1 MFMCQVNTQAFD
13 KVATRE
19 NNQSL
24 YIYIYMVLL
33 IGENFVMSES

>member
-1 MFMCQVNTQAFD
+1 MCQVNTQSFD

-24 YIYIYMVLL
+24 YIYIYGIINWRKFCHV
-33 IGENFVMSES
+33 